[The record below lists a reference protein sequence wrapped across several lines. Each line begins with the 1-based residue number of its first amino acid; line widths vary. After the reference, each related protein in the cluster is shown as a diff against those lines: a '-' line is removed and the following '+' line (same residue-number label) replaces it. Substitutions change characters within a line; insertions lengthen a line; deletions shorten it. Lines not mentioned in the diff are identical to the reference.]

1 MPVFHLCVFVRV
13 SGVSVFHDREIRV
26 HKVLNCH
33 DVQMVSSS
41 SSAEIL
47 WSLSCPILCI
57 ESLSMRSSSSK
68 SVVRAQIF
76 SGPRRPMP
84 PPPVL
89 TPQKTD
95 LTSATENMNLDS
107 RLNSQSNTPARLPPT
122 EAGGSTPLARGDM
135 KASTSQGEGDD
146 EEQLQRLREI
156 LMPPPIEGL
165 VDWGI
170 PPATTKPCDP
180 ALEVCLYQPSTTV
193 YSYS

>member
-1 MPVFHLCVFVRV
+1 MFHLCVFVRV
-13 SGVSVFHDREIRV
+13 SGVSVFYDREIRV

-41 SSAEIL
+41 PNVEIL
-47 WSLSCPILCI
+47 WSLSCPNLCI

-68 SVVRAQIF
+68 SAVRAQIF
-76 SGPRRPMP
+76 SGLRRPMP

-107 RLNSQSNTPARLPPT
+107 RLNSQSSTPARLAPP
-122 EAGGSTPLARGDM
+122 EAESSTPLARGDM

-146 EEQLQRLREI
+146 DEQLQRLREI

-165 VDWGI
+165 ADWGI
-170 PPATTKPCDP
+170 PPETTKPCDP

-193 YSYS
+193 YSYSQ